1 MRRGECRLKRRLARR
16 SEIQGILFDRG
27 NWPARQLGNV
37 SRKPIKGHRLLVRF
51 PREFVFGNAFQCL
64 PGGCHLLV
72 ELWNQQVAEFH
83 RALLFHS
90 SRVLSSLYCLMLI
103 ISNEDIESVL
113 TLDVAFKALERAYL
127 DQASGRAVNRPRS
140 DLYLPAVHDCSIYA
154 LKSMEVG
161 LVESK
166 VVALRLNSDVIRWE
180 DRENRVIKQKVPA

>member
-1 MRRGECRLKRRLARR
+1 MQKVRRTAKRGML
-16 SEIQGILFDRG
+16 SI
-27 NWPARQLGNV
+27 
-37 SRKPIKGHRLLVRF
+37 
-51 PREFVFGNAFQCL
+51 QCL

-72 ELWNQQVAEFH
+72 EFRNQQVAEFH

-90 SRVLSSLYCLMLI
+90 LRVLSSLYCLMLI

-140 DLYLPAVHDCSIYA
+140 DLYLPAVHDGSIYA
-154 LKSMEVG
+154 FKSMEGG

-166 VVALRLNSDVIRWE
+166 VVALRLNSDVTRSQH
-180 DRENRVIKQKVPA
+180 RESRVIN